1 MKISREVKTGI
12 LVLLGIILFVLG
24 FNYLKGQNLFATD
37 DVYYTEFNYN
47 ALNKSSLVTIKGN
60 TVGKVQDIFYDFETG
75 KTRIAFTVDE
85 KLKFSKNSK
94 IRLYETGLM
103 GGNAIAIIIKNDGE
117 LAKPGDVLESE
128 VEVGL
133 IRSLSKNFSGLSD
146 ELNSTLKSTDTL
158 LTNLNKIVE
167 DDSDAGLKQTILEL
181 NTALKAYKNLAFSI
195 DKVVKQ
201 NDTNIQ
207 SILENFKSTS
217 DDLTLLTKELKDAD
231 IGNTIASLNE
241 TLISVNT
248 LLANLNNGEGSMG
261 MLLKDE
267 TLYKNLEVA
276 SKELEELLSDI
287 KLHPKRYFRVLSK
300 KEIPY
305 EKSETN

>member
-195 DKVVKQ
+195 DKVVKE

>member
-47 ALNKSSLVTIKGN
+47 ALSKSSLVTIKGN
-60 TVGKVQDIFYDFETG
+60 AVGKVQDIFYDFETG

-103 GGNAIAIIIKNDGE
+103 GGNAIAIILSNDGE
-117 LAKPGDVLESE
+117 LAKPGDVLQSE

-133 IRSLSKNFSGLSD
+133 IRSLSKNFSGLSVD
-146 ELNSTLKSTDTL
+146 LNTTLKSTDTL
-158 LTNLNKIVE
+158 LTNLNRIVA
-167 DDSDAGLKQTILEL
+167 DDSDAGLKQTIIGL
-181 NTALKAYKNLAFSI
+181 NTTLTAYKNLAFSI
-195 DKVVKQ
+195 DKVVKE
-201 NDTNIQ
+201 NETNIQ

-267 TLYKNLEVA
+267 TLYKNLEGA